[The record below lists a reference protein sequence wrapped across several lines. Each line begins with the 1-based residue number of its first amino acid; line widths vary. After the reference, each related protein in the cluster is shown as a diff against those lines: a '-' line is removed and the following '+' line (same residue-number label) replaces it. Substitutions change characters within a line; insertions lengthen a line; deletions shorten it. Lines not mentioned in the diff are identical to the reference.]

1 MRLTPLATALAAAAL
16 CAHALPVAAQT
27 ATAQPGTATTQP
39 GHDTRAAMSPTGAP
53 PAALLPP
60 AQKPPSGAQGAP
72 AQAAMSPTGAPPAAL
87 LPPGQRP
94 PAAGGAQATPAQAAA
109 QGTDADAEAS
119 PAQTSAPQVG
129 PDGRPIPY
137 APGSPPLVGLP
148 PGDPVLASVDG
159 HDIRMSDLTVAA
171 EALPQQLRGMPK
183 PVLYPMLLD
192 QLIDREAVVIEAR
205 KEGLDKTPEVQEQLK
220 RAEDTTLQN
229 AVLTREVTPKI
240 SDAAIKAKYD
250 ADYAN
255 KPGDEEVHAR
265 HILVDSEDK
274 AKEIIKQLKGGADF
288 EKLAKEDSKDPG
300 AQNGGDLGWFK
311 KGDMLP
317 EFSTAAFAMKPGEFT
332 QEPIH
337 TRYGYHVIQV
347 LGTRTAPPVDFSQAH
362 DEIRQSLVQNAV
374 KAALE
379 KARSQVKVQRFTVAG
394 TPIKPGELAPAAEGV
409 APAPSAK

>member
-16 CAHALPVAAQT
+16 CAQTLPAAAQP
-27 ATAQPGTATTQP
+27 AAGQG

-60 AQKPPSGAQGAP
+60 NQKPPAGAQGAP

-87 LPPGQRP
+87 LPAGQK
-94 PAAGGAQATPAQAAA
+94 QATPAQAAA

-119 PAQTSAPQVG
+119 PAQAAPQIG
-129 PDGRPIPY
+129 PDGRPVPY
-137 APGSPPLVGLP
+137 APGSPALVGLP

-159 HDIRMSDLTVAA
+159 HDIKMSDLTVAA
-171 EALPQQLRGMPK
+171 ESLPQQLRGMPK

-192 QLIDREAVVIEAR
+192 QLIDREAVVIQAK

-220 RAEDTTLQN
+220 RAEATTLQN

-255 KPGDEEVHAR
+255 KPGEEEVHAR

-317 EFSTAAFAMKPGEFT
+317 EFSTAAFAMKQGEFT

-347 LGTRTAPPVDFSQAH
+347 LGTRTAPPVDYAQAH
-362 DEIRQSLVQNAV
+362 DEIRQSLVQDAV
-374 KAALE
+374 KGALE

-394 TPIKPGELAPAAEGV
+394 AAIKPGELAPPAEGV
-409 APAPSAK
+409 ASPPPAAQ

>member
-16 CAHALPVAAQT
+16 CAQALPAS
-27 ATAQPGTATTQP
+27 AQPAQP

-53 PAALLPP
+53 PAALLPSS
-60 AQKPPSGAQGAP
+60 QKPPAGPAP
-72 AQAAMSPTGAPPAAL
+72 
-87 LPPGQRP
+87 
-94 PAAGGAQATPAQAAA
+94 ATPAQAAA
-109 QGTDADAEAS
+109 QGTDADAEAP
-119 PAQTSAPQVG
+119 PAAQAGAAQLG
-129 PDGRPIPY
+129 PDGRPVPF
-137 APGSPPLVGLP
+137 AAGSPPLVGLP

-159 HDIRMSDLTVAA
+159 HEIRMSDLTVAA
-171 EALPQQLRGMPK
+171 ESLPQQLRGMPK

-192 QLIDREAVVIEAR
+192 QLIDRQAVVIEAK
-205 KEGLDKTPEVQEQLK
+205 KEGLDKTPEVQDQLR

-240 SDAAIKAKYD
+240 SEEAIKAKYD

-255 KPGDEEVHAR
+255 KPGEEEVHAR

-274 AKEIIKQLKGGADF
+274 AKDIIKQLKGGADF
-288 EKLAKEDSKDPG
+288 EKLAKQDSKDPG

-317 EFSTAAFAMKPGEFT
+317 EFSTAAFAMKTNEFT

-337 TRYGYHVIQV
+337 TRYGWHVIQV
-347 LGTRTAPPVDFSQAH
+347 LGTRTAPPVDYAQAH
-362 DEIRQSLVQNAV
+362 DEIRQTLVQNAV

-379 KARSQVKVQRFTVAG
+379 KARAQVKVQRFTVAG
-394 TPIKPGELAPAAEGV
+394 ASIKPGEQAPAAEGV
-409 APAPSAK
+409 APAQPPAAAK

>member
-16 CAHALPVAAQT
+16 CAQALPAAAQT
-27 ATAQPGTATTQP
+27 AAP

-60 AQKPPSGAQGAP
+60 SQKPHA
-72 AQAAMSPTGAPPAAL
+72 APP
-87 LPPGQRP
+87 P
-94 PAAGGAQATPAQAAA
+94 QATPAQAAA

-119 PAQTSAPQVG
+119 PAQSSAAQTG
-129 PDGRPIPY
+129 PDGRPVPY

-159 HDIRMSDLTVAA
+159 HDIKMSDLTVAA
-171 EALPQQLRGMPK
+171 ESLPQQLRGMPK

-205 KEGLDKTPEVQEQLK
+205 KEGLDKTPEVQDQLR

-229 AVLTREVTPKI
+229 AVLTREVTPRI
-240 SDAAIKAKYD
+240 SDEAIKAKYD

-255 KPGDEEVHAR
+255 KPGDTEVHAR

-274 AKEIIKQLKGGADF
+274 AKDIIKQLKGGADF

-317 EFSTAAFAMKPGEFT
+317 EFSTAAFAMKPNEFT
-332 QEPIH
+332 QEPVH

-347 LGTRTAPPVDFSQAH
+347 LGTRTAPPIDYAQAH
-362 DEIRQSLVQNAV
+362 DEIRQTLVQNAV

-394 TPIKPGELAPAAEGV
+394 AAIKPGELAPPAEGV
-409 APAPSAK
+409 APAPAPAPAAQ